1 MTDKKIYLRKNI
13 RSKVELWSN
22 TFEISVTEFVHEAL
36 THYIRFLG
44 GKPTGSNLVQ
54 LPIPEPAD
62 VTADNQVK
70 EESEDDYDGGF
81 VL

>member
-1 MTDKKIYLRKNI
+1 MTDKKIYLRQNI

-22 TFEISVTEFVHEAL
+22 TFDISVTEFVHEAL
-36 THYIRFLG
+36 THYIRFLD

-54 LPIPEPAD
+54 LPMPEPVD
-62 VTADNQVK
+62 VTGDEVK
-70 EESEDDYDGGF
+70 KESESDYDGGF